1 MSIFRYYFDIAFP
14 WEYQYERRQPKS
26 GWVTQGIRM
35 SSKRMRHLNSLSK
48 QQNLTEHMKLYIAR
62 YKTLYR
68 KVIREA
74 KRRENDHYILQAHN
88 KSKATW
94 RIIHKE
100 TGRASPQGQDII
112 LVKNNEEVTN
122 PGRVAETLNSY
133 FCEIP
138 KELLEVGGIQRPI
151 HGNYHLKINQ
161 NPNSMF
167 LHPVTEN
174 KLKKVA
180 GSLKNKLTAG
190 LDDVPEYVIKQCID
204 QLTKPLTDIYN
215 ASLESGIFPDK
226 LKIAK
231 VIPVHK
237 KGGARDVSNY
247 RPISLLP
254 VFAKLLEKLMYNRLT
269 EFMDRNEILTEEQH
283 GFRTKKS
290 TDMALQSFTKR
301 VQEAIDKKMNP
312 IGIFLDLTKAYDV
325 LSHKVLLSKLDTYG
339 IRGVANK
346 WFKSY
351 LSLRKQCVEI
361 NSKQHRTVV
370 TATRDI
376 MNGVPQGST
385 LGPHII
391 PAIHK

>member
-122 PGRVAETLNSY
+122 PGRVA
-133 FCEIP
+133 
-138 KELLEVGGIQRPI
+138 
-151 HGNYHLKINQ
+151 
-161 NPNSMF
+161 
-167 LHPVTEN
+167 
-174 KLKKVA
+174 
-180 GSLKNKLTAG
+180 
-190 LDDVPEYVIKQCID
+190 
-204 QLTKPLTDIYN
+204 
-215 ASLESGIFPDK
+215 
-226 LKIAK
+226 
-231 VIPVHK
+231 
-237 KGGARDVSNY
+237 
-247 RPISLLP
+247 
-254 VFAKLLEKLMYNRLT
+254 KLLEKLMYNRLT

-290 TDMALQSFTKR
+290 TDTALQSFTKR

-325 LSHKVLLSKLDTYG
+325 LSHKVLLSKLDTYS

-346 WFKSY
+346 WFESY
-351 LSLRKQCVEI
+351 LSLRKQRVEI
-361 NSKQHRTVV
+361 NSKKHRTVV